1 MAEVDGNGPTI
12 EINVDTKKAQENI
25 KNLDQVVNKSA
36 EGVSKNFNNATNDIN
51 SFAKQLESV
60 LGKALIQQADYI
72 RGWKLIEEGA
82 KEKQKAH
89 EDWVKKNR
97 RTENTSSNTTETSTS
112 QSVANEN
119 KELQYKAKMLDFQHH
134 AFRQRNIQAD
144 IGKQILASSKSMVLA
159 VAGLAGAGLGARAM
173 LDFSHQMGKLM
184 NFLQASNSNAT
195 NALAY
200 RNEFKKRNVDEG
212 SYWGAYQNVNE
223 TLIKMQSGEA
233 GRLPELQRW
242 ALSQLREIDPSIQM
256 RMRQGGRLNTD
267 EQLKRIV
274 NAAQQIQKRNPTMSH
289 SQVVDLFQQAT
300 GGDINFAQGALRGRL
315 NISKADM
322 AKAKSQADAMPA
334 NAKVDA
340 AKQELATTF
349 ETEQAKFIA
358 AISPMAIDFIKSSNT
373 FVSSAPALA
382 MATTSLVSFG
392 GAIAGFLGTMKLAR
406 SILPTFGGAA
416 PKGGLLSDAWK
427 GVKTVGGQ
435 VWDGTKWVAGKGV
448 EASEWV
454 GRHPVETIETG
465 GKLGGRLASA
475 GVMAAYELTIGNI
488 TDAKP
493 TTNWDDVSYHD
504 GKKTRAGRAK
514 DIERSLNAKVMQSTW
529 SNKYYVQTKD
539 GTYVYID
546 SQFYEPIEQIKKRL
560 ENGQKDIPNQ
570 PSTNITKS
578 IAEAVLPSAH
588 AGDLA
593 SDRARWAK
601 GGSSL
606 NSLDKNKNIKEIY
619 NYLTTDGGLT
629 SEQALGEMGS
639 MKQES
644 EFNPNALGDGGKAF
658 GLYQWREERQAK
670 FKELYGFNI
679 HKASL
684 IQQLRFRTWEMNNT
698 YKNAG
703 NAIKRSRTAA
713 EAARAHTTLY
723 EIPAQKELRAQQ
735 RIANIP
741 SIRMALN
748 SGNNTLPRPTPSQI
762 ATQAQANRVHN
773 ETRNMTTNNG
783 GNTAHNNT
791 TVNIHVQNGTVDN
804 IKKGVE
810 QGLKGFP
817 SASNFNLRTGVS

>member
-12 EINVDTKKAQENI
+12 EINVDTKKAKEGVES
-25 KNLDQVVNKSA
+25 LDQATAEAFESMNKRAASFGENVRKA
-36 EGVSKNFNNATNDIN
+36 FRDFKNGAGIFSQQPMSSGGSNASQN
-51 SFAKQLESV
+51 V
-60 LGKALIQQADYI
+60 G
-72 RGWKLIEEGA
+72 R
-82 KEKQKAH
+82 
-89 EDWVKKNR
+89 
-97 RTENTSSNTTETSTS
+97 EN
-112 QSVANEN
+112 Q
-119 KELQYKAKMLDFQHH
+119 ELQYKAKMLDLQQQ

-144 IGKQILASSKSMVLA
+144 IGKQILSSSKSMVLA
-159 VAGLAGAGLGARAM
+159 VAGLAGAGLGAKAM

-256 RMRQGGRLNTD
+256 NMRQGGRLNTD

-358 AISPMAIDFIKSSNT
+358 AISPIAIDFIKSLNT

-416 PKGGLLSDAWK
+416 PKGSLLSDAWK

-435 VWDGTKWVAGKGV
+435 VWNGTKWVAGKGV

-454 GRHPVETIETG
+454 DRHPVETAKTG
-465 GKLGGRLASA
+465 GKGFLR
-475 GVMAAYELTIGNI
+475 GVAAPLWVGYELTAD
-488 TDAKP
+488 TDP
-493 TTNWDDVSYHD
+493 TSMWDDVSYRD

-539 GTYVYID
+539 GVYVYID

-560 ENGQKDIPNQ
+560 ENGQKDIPDKQ
-570 PSTNITKS
+570 PTPS
-578 IAEAVLPSAH
+578 IAQSLAAAVIPSAH

-593 SDRARWAK
+593 SDRARWAR
-601 GGSSL
+601 GGAAPLSNPNQIK
-606 NSLDKNKNIKEIY
+606 NSKEIFD
-619 NYLTTDGGLT
+619 YLTTIGGLT
-629 SEQALGEMGS
+629 KEQALGEMGS

-644 EFNPNALGDGGKAF
+644 EFNPNAVGDDGKAF
-658 GLYQWREERQAK
+658 GLYQWREARQED
-670 FKELYGFNI
+670 FKKLYGFDI

-684 IQQLRFRTWEMNNT
+684 RQQLNFRTWEMGNT
-698 YKNAG
+698 YKEAG
-703 NAIKRSRTAA
+703 DAIKNSKTAA
-713 EAARAHTTLY
+713 EAARAHTLLY
-723 EIPAQKELRAQQ
+723 EKPSQAELRAQQ
-735 RIANIP
+735 RIANIQG
-741 SIRMALN
+741 IRSSLDG
-748 SGNNTLPRPTPSQI
+748 GNNIFQRPTSSQI
-762 ATQAQANRVHN
+762 AAQAQANRIHK

-783 GNTAHNNT
+783 GNTATAHNNIT
-791 TVNIHVQNGTVDN
+791 INVQNGTVDN
-804 IKKGVE
+804 IRKGVQ

>member
-12 EINVDTKKAQENI
+12 EINVDTKKAKEGV
-25 KNLDQVVNKSA
+25 KSLDQATAEAFESMNKRASSFGENVTKA
-36 EGVSKNFNNATNDIN
+36 FRDFKNGAGIFSQQPMSSGGSNASQN
-51 SFAKQLESV
+51 V
-60 LGKALIQQADYI
+60 G
-72 RGWKLIEEGA
+72 R
-82 KEKQKAH
+82 
-89 EDWVKKNR
+89 
-97 RTENTSSNTTETSTS
+97 EN
-112 QSVANEN
+112 Q
-119 KELQYKAKMLDFQHH
+119 ELQYKAKMLDLQQQ

-144 IGKQILASSKSMVLA
+144 IGKQILSSSKSMVLA

-184 NFLQASNSNAT
+184 NFLQASDSNVT

-256 RMRQGGRLNTD
+256 GMRQGGRLNTD

-300 GGDINFAQGALRGRL
+300 GGDINFAQAALRGRL
-315 NISKADM
+315 DISKADM

-349 ETEQAKFIA
+349 EAEQAKFIA
-358 AISPMAIDFIKSSNT
+358 AISPIAIDFIKSLNT

-382 MATTSLVSFG
+382 MATTALVSFG

-406 SILPTFGGAA
+406 SILPTFGGVA

-435 VWDGTKWVAGKGV
+435 VWNGTKWVAGKGV

-454 GRHPVETIETG
+454 GRHPVEAAETG
-465 GKLGGRLASA
+465 SKLGGRLASA

-488 TDAKP
+488 TDAKS
-493 TTNWDDVSYHD
+493 TAMWDDVARKD
-504 GKKTRAGRAK
+504 KNGKWNRTGRVK
-514 DIERSLNAKVMQSTW
+514 EIERQLNAQVLQSTW
-529 SNKYYVQTKD
+529 SNKYYVQTKK
-539 GTYVYID
+539 GVYVYID
-546 SQFYEPIEQIKKRL
+546 SDFYEPIEQIKKRL
-560 ENGQKDIPNQ
+560 ENGQKDIPDKQ
-570 PSTNITKS
+570 PTPS
-578 IAEAVLPSAH
+578 IAQSLAAAVIPSAH

-593 SDRARWAK
+593 SDRARWAR
-601 GGSSL
+601 GGASPLSNPNQIK
-606 NSLDKNKNIKEIY
+606 NSKEIFD
-619 NYLTTDGGLT
+619 YLTTIGGLT
-629 SEQALGEMGS
+629 KEQALGEMGS

-644 EFNPNALGDGGKAF
+644 EFDPNAVGDNGKAF
-658 GLYQWREERQAK
+658 GLYQWREARQED
-670 FKELYGFNI
+670 FKKLYGFDI
-679 HKASL
+679 HKATL
-684 IQQLRFRTWEMNNT
+684 RQQMNFRTWEMDNT
-698 YKNAG
+698 YKDAG
-703 NAIKRSRTAA
+703 DAIRRSKTAA
-713 EAARAHTTLY
+713 EAARAHTLLY
-723 EIPAQKELRAQQ
+723 EKPSQAELRAQQ

-741 SIRMALN
+741 SVRMALN

-783 GNTAHNNT
+783 GNTANNNT

-804 IKKGVE
+804 IRKGVE

>member
-12 EINVDTKKAQENI
+12 EINVDTKKAKEGV
-25 KNLDQVVNKSA
+25 KSLDQATAEAFESMNKRASSFGENVTKA
-36 EGVSKNFNNATNDIN
+36 FRDFKNGAGIFSQQPMSSGGSNASQN
-51 SFAKQLESV
+51 V
-60 LGKALIQQADYI
+60 G
-72 RGWKLIEEGA
+72 R
-82 KEKQKAH
+82 
-89 EDWVKKNR
+89 
-97 RTENTSSNTTETSTS
+97 EN
-112 QSVANEN
+112 Q
-119 KELQYKAKMLDFQHH
+119 ELQYKAKMLDLQQQ

-144 IGKQILASSKSMVLA
+144 IGKQILSSSKSMVLA

-184 NFLQASNSNAT
+184 NFLQASDSNAT

-212 SYWGAYQNVNE
+212 SYWGAYQNVND
-223 TLIKMQSGEA
+223 TLIKMQSREA

-256 RMRQGGRLNTD
+256 GMRQGGRLNTD

-300 GGDINFAQGALRGRL
+300 GGDINFAQAALRGRL
-315 NISKADM
+315 DISKADM

-340 AKQELATTF
+340 AAQEFKTTW
-349 ETEQAKFIA
+349 ETEQAKFMA
-358 AISPMAIDFIKSSNT
+358 AISPIAIDFIKSLNT

-382 MATTSLVSFG
+382 MATTALVSFG

-435 VWDGTKWVAGKGV
+435 VWNGTKWVAGKGV
-448 EASEWV
+448 DASEWV
-454 GRHPVETIETG
+454 ATHPVETAKTG
-465 GKLGGRLASA
+465 GKGFLRGITAPLWVG
-475 GVMAAYELTIGNI
+475 YELTAD
-488 TDAKP
+488 TDP
-493 TTNWDDVSYHD
+493 TSMWDDVSYRD

-539 GTYVYID
+539 GEVYVYID

-570 PSTNITKS
+570 PSTSITKS

-601 GGSSL
+601 GGL
-606 NSLDKNKNIKEIY
+606 TPFNNLDQIKNSQEIY
-619 NYLTTDGGLT
+619 KYLTTTGGLT
-629 SEQALGEMGS
+629 REQALGEMGS

-644 EFNPNALGDGGKAF
+644 QFNPNAVGDDGKAF
-658 GLYQWREERQAK
+658 GLYQWREARQED
-670 FKELYGFNI
+670 FKKLYGFDI
-679 HKASL
+679 HKATL
-684 IQQLRFRTWEMNNT
+684 RQQMNFRTWEMNNT
-698 YKNAG
+698 YKDAG
-703 NAIKRSRTAA
+703 DAIRRSKTAA
-713 EAARAHTTLY
+713 EAARAHTLLY
-723 EIPAQKELRAQQ
+723 EKPSQAELRAQQ

-741 SIRMALN
+741 SVRMALN

-762 ATQAQANRVHN
+762 ATQAQTNRVHN

-783 GNTAHNNT
+783 GNTANNNT

-804 IKKGVE
+804 IRKGVE